1 MSVDAA
7 LAAILEAW
15 KAAHMRYAEAIEI
28 QKWVPENQMGDS
40 LNATGSVVTDLIEM
54 LKALTAEELKLDMT
68 VKGN

>member
-15 KAAHMRYAEAIEI
+15 KTAHMRYAEAIEI
-28 QKWVPENQMGDS
+28 QKWVSENQMGDS